1 MKEVKKCSISGI
13 AFTMEADAFQV
24 LSRYL
29 ESLND
34 TYRNTDGGKEIVE
47 DIEARI
53 AELILSHQD
62 NSKVVE
68 LSLVEEI
75 IAQMGSAEAIR
86 EQEGREAPRGEGRIP
101 RRLYRDMDQARLG
114 GVCSGVAKYF
124 GTSPT
129 WIRLLMF
136 LPLILL
142 LLLGWIPFFW
152 WLVPLMSNLLGV
164 FFICYLIMWFA
175 VPAARTARQ
184 KLEQNGQRIT
194 VQSIEEAS
202 AANHDV
208 DADAKPVVAKAV
220 YALGQVVLIVLKLLA
235 GLLVF
240 GLILGACAL
249 IIGLF
254 AVGMAGPEVVSVDAD
269 AKPVVA
275 KAVYALGQVVLI
287 VLKLLAGLLVFG
299 LILGACALIIGLFAV
314 GMAGPEVVSVD
325 AGIWTVSL
333 GIMTALVPVLL
344 LIYVLMCLIA
354 SRKPSRRAVLTTF
367 LIWILI
373 IIGLGVS
380 AVRERERGY
389 EWYEIRTESYDPDM
403 ELPAL
408 PDPGSADNSLLRVD
422 TPEGMV
428 DLSAGEGR
436 VKIAVEDKEDGEKVD
451 IRVGS
456 KGVKITAT
464 EPAAECDDF
473 D

>member
-1 MKEVKKCSISGI
+1 
-13 AFTMEADAFQV
+13 
-24 LSRYL
+24 
-29 ESLND
+29 
-34 TYRNTDGGKEIVE
+34 
-47 DIEARI
+47 
-53 AELILSHQD
+53 
-62 NSKVVE
+62 
-68 LSLVEEI
+68 
-75 IAQMGSAEAIR
+75 
-86 EQEGREAPRGEGRIP
+86 
-101 RRLYRDMDQARLG
+101 
-114 GVCSGVAKYF
+114 
-124 GTSPT
+124 
-129 WIRLLMF
+129 MF

-142 LLLGWIPFFW
+142 LLLGWIPFSGGFAADEQ
-152 WLVPLMSNLLGV
+152 LARRVLYLLPDYVVRCTGSPY
-164 FFICYLIMWFA
+164 CA
-175 VPAARTARQ
+175 SEARTKR
-184 KLEQNGQRIT
+184 T
-194 VQSIEEAS
+194 
-202 AANHDV
+202 
-208 DADAKPVVAKAV
+208 AD
-220 YALGQVVLIVLKLLA
+220 YRTIHRG
-235 GLLVF
+235 GF
-240 GLILGACAL
+240 GGESRCRCRCQTGRCQGRLC
-249 IIGLF
+249 
-254 AVGMAGPEVVSVDAD
+254 
-269 AKPVVA
+269 
-275 KAVYALGQVVLI
+275 LGQVVLI

>member
-1 MKEVKKCSISGI
+1 
-13 AFTMEADAFQV
+13 
-24 LSRYL
+24 
-29 ESLND
+29 
-34 TYRNTDGGKEIVE
+34 
-47 DIEARI
+47 
-53 AELILSHQD
+53 
-62 NSKVVE
+62 
-68 LSLVEEI
+68 
-75 IAQMGSAEAIR
+75 
-86 EQEGREAPRGEGRIP
+86 
-101 RRLYRDMDQARLG
+101 
-114 GVCSGVAKYF
+114 
-124 GTSPT
+124 
-129 WIRLLMF
+129 
-136 LPLILL
+136 
-142 LLLGWIPFFW
+142 
-152 WLVPLMSNLLGV
+152 MSNLFGV
-164 FFICYLIMWFA
+164 FIICYLIMWFA

-240 GLILGACAL
+240 GLIMGACVL

-254 AVGMAGPEVVSVDAD
+254 AVGMAGAEFMHLDV
-269 AKPVVA
+269 
-275 KAVYALGQVVLI
+275 
-287 VLKLLAGLLVFG
+287 
-299 LILGACALIIGLFAV
+299 
-314 GMAGPEVVSVD
+314 
-325 AGIWTVSL
+325 GIWTASF
-333 GIMTALVPVLL
+333 GIMAALVPTLL

-354 SRKPSRRAVLTTF
+354 SRKPGRKAVLTTF
-367 LIWILI
+367 LIWVLI
-373 IIGLGVS
+373 IVGLGVS
-380 AVRERERGY
+380 AVRESARGY
-389 EWYEIRTESYDPDM
+389 EWYEIRKESYDPDM

-451 IRVGS
+451 IHVGS

>member
-164 FFICYLIMWFA
+164 F
-175 VPAARTARQ
+175 
-184 KLEQNGQRIT
+184 
-194 VQSIEEAS
+194 
-202 AANHDV
+202 
-208 DADAKPVVAKAV
+208 
-220 YALGQVVLIVLKLLA
+220 
-235 GLLVF
+235 
-240 GLILGACAL
+240 
-249 IIGLF
+249 LF
-254 AVGMAGPEVVSVDAD
+254 ATRLCG
-269 AKPVVA
+269 
-275 KAVYALGQVVLI
+275 
-287 VLKLLAGLLVFG
+287 
-299 LILGACALIIGLFAV
+299 
-314 GMAGPEVVSVD
+314 
-325 AGIWTVSL
+325 SL
-333 GIMTALVPVLL
+333 YRQPVLRVRSSNKTDSGL
-344 LIYVLMCLIA
+344 PYN
-354 SRKPSRRAVLTTF
+354 PSRRLRRRITMSMPMPNRS
-367 LIWILI
+367 LPSRLC
-373 IIGLGVS
+373 LG
-380 AVRERERGY
+380 AGR
-389 EWYEIRTESYDPDM
+389 PDCI
-403 ELPAL
+403 ET
-408 PDPGSADNSLLRVD
+408 PGRLAGIRVD
-422 TPEGMV
+422 SGCMRIDYRSV
-428 DLSAGEGR
+428 CCRDGRSGGCVYRCGHLDGVAG
-436 VKIAVEDKEDGEKVD
+436 DYD
-451 IRVGS
+451 RVGA
-456 KGVKITAT
+456 GAVADLCVDVPDCFPQI
-464 EPAAECDDF
+464 EPPGRPDDF
-473 D
+473 PNLDIDYYRPGCFCGPGA

>member
-86 EQEGREAPRGEGRIP
+86 DQEGREAPKGEGRIP

-114 GVCSGVAKYF
+114 GVCSGIAKYF
-124 GTSPT
+124 ATSPT

-136 LPLILL
+136 LPIILL
-142 LLLGWIPFFW
+142 LLLGWIPIFW
-152 WLVPLMSNLLGV
+152 WLVPLMSNLFGV
-164 FFICYLIMWFA
+164 FIICYLIMWFA

-240 GLILGACAL
+240 GLIMGACVL

-254 AVGMAGPEVVSVDAD
+254 AVGMAGAEFMHLDV
-269 AKPVVA
+269 
-275 KAVYALGQVVLI
+275 
-287 VLKLLAGLLVFG
+287 
-299 LILGACALIIGLFAV
+299 
-314 GMAGPEVVSVD
+314 
-325 AGIWTVSL
+325 GIWTASF
-333 GIMTALVPVLL
+333 GIMAALVPTLL

-354 SRKPSRRAVLTTF
+354 SRKPGRKAVLTTF
-367 LIWILI
+367 LIWVLI
-373 IIGLGVS
+373 IVGLGVS
-380 AVRERERGY
+380 AVRESARGY
-389 EWYEIRTESYDPDM
+389 EWYEIRKESYDPDM

-428 DLSAGEGR
+428 D
-436 VKIAVEDKEDGEKVD
+436 
-451 IRVGS
+451 
-456 KGVKITAT
+456 
-464 EPAAECDDF
+464 
-473 D
+473 

>member
-1 MKEVKKCSISGI
+1 
-13 AFTMEADAFQV
+13 MEADAFQV

-62 NSKVVE
+62 NSKVVK

-235 GLLVF
+235 AGRLQHRAALLDDIAHGIRLQVDDF
-240 GLILGACAL
+240 VIDQSLITAHNTFYG
-249 IIGLF
+249 I
-254 AVGMAGPEVVSVDAD
+254 
-269 AKPVVA
+269 PVIDRRTRH
-275 KAVYALGQVVLI
+275 GT
-287 VLKLLAGLLVFG
+287 
-299 LILGACALIIGLFAV
+299 
-314 GMAGPEVVSVD
+314 D
-325 AGIWTVSL
+325 RGIH
-333 GIMTALVPVLL
+333 
-344 LIYVLMCLIA
+344 
-354 SRKPSRRAVLTTF
+354 
-367 LIWILI
+367 
-373 IIGLGVS
+373 
-380 AVRERERGY
+380 
-389 EWYEIRTESYDPDM
+389 
-403 ELPAL
+403 
-408 PDPGSADNSLLRVD
+408 PGSIAPRSQHSD
-422 TPEGMV
+422 T
-428 DLSAGEGR
+428 LNCSHTF
-436 VKIAVEDKEDGEKVD
+436 
-451 IRVGS
+451 S
-456 KGVKITAT
+456 
-464 EPAAECDDF
+464 F
-473 D
+473 Y

>member
-220 YALGQVVLIVLKLLA
+220 
-235 GLLVF
+235 LLVF

-254 AVGMAGPEVVSVDAD
+254 AVGMAGPEVVS
-269 AKPVVA
+269 
-275 KAVYALGQVVLI
+275 I
-287 VLKLLAGLLVFG
+287 
-299 LILGACALIIGLFAV
+299 
-314 GMAGPEVVSVD
+314 D

>member
-1 MKEVKKCSISGI
+1 MDPS
-13 AFTMEADAFQV
+13 AD
-24 LSRYL
+24 
-29 ESLND
+29 
-34 TYRNTDGGKEIVE
+34 
-47 DIEARI
+47 
-53 AELILSHQD
+53 
-62 NSKVVE
+62 
-68 LSLVEEI
+68 
-75 IAQMGSAEAIR
+75 
-86 EQEGREAPRGEGRIP
+86 
-101 RRLYRDMDQARLG
+101 
-114 GVCSGVAKYF
+114 
-124 GTSPT
+124 
-129 WIRLLMF
+129 
-136 LPLILL
+136 
-142 LLLGWIPFFW
+142 
-152 WLVPLMSNLLGV
+152 
-164 FFICYLIMWFA
+164 
-175 VPAARTARQ
+175 VPAAHSVAVVGMDSVFLVACAADEQLARRVLYLLPDYVVRCTGSPYCASEART
-184 KLEQNGQRIT
+184 K
-194 VQSIEEAS
+194 QSIEEAS
-202 AANHDV
+202 AANHD
-208 DADAKPVVAKAV
+208 
-220 YALGQVVLIVLKLLA
+220 
-235 GLLVF
+235 
-240 GLILGACAL
+240 
-249 IIGLF
+249 
-254 AVGMAGPEVVSVDAD
+254 VDAD

>member
-62 NSKVVE
+62 NSKVVK

-86 EQEGREAPRGEGRIP
+86 EQKGREAPRGEGRIP

-254 AVGMAGPEVVSVDAD
+254 AVGMAGPEVVSVDA
-269 AKPVVA
+269 
-275 KAVYALGQVVLI
+275 
-287 VLKLLAGLLVFG
+287 
-299 LILGACALIIGLFAV
+299 
-314 GMAGPEVVSVD
+314 
-325 AGIWTVSL
+325 GIWTVSL

-380 AVRERERGY
+380 AVRESERGY

-408 PDPGSADNSLLRVD
+408 PEPRSADTSLLRVD
-422 TPEGMV
+422 TPDGSV

-451 IRVGS
+451 IHVGS

>member
-254 AVGMAGPEVVSVDAD
+254 AVGMAGPEVV
-269 AKPVVA
+269 
-275 KAVYALGQVVLI
+275 GF
-287 VLKLLAGLLVFG
+287 AGASAFTSS
-299 LILGACALIIGLFAV
+299 FAV
-314 GMAGPEVVSVD
+314 SFVSGPEVVSID

>member
-220 YALGQVVLIVLKLLA
+220 YALGT
-235 GLLVF
+235 G
-240 GLILGACAL
+240 
-249 IIGLF
+249 
-254 AVGMAGPEVVSVDAD
+254 GP
-269 AKPVVA
+269 
-275 KAVYALGQVVLI
+275 
-287 VLKLLAGLLVFG
+287 
-299 LILGACALIIGLFAV
+299 
-314 GMAGPEVVSVD
+314 
-325 AGIWTVSL
+325 
-333 GIMTALVPVLL
+333 
-344 LIYVLMCLIA
+344 
-354 SRKPSRRAVLTTF
+354 
-367 LIWILI
+367 
-373 IIGLGVS
+373 
-380 AVRERERGY
+380 
-389 EWYEIRTESYDPDM
+389 
-403 ELPAL
+403 
-408 PDPGSADNSLLRVD
+408 
-422 TPEGMV
+422 
-428 DLSAGEGR
+428 
-436 VKIAVEDKEDGEKVD
+436 
-451 IRVGS
+451 
-456 KGVKITAT
+456 
-464 EPAAECDDF
+464 
-473 D
+473 

>member
-1 MKEVKKCSISGI
+1 MDPS
-13 AFTMEADAFQV
+13 ADVPAAHSVAVVGMDSVFLVACAADEQLARRV
-24 LSRYL
+24 LYL
-29 ESLND
+29 
-34 TYRNTDGGKEIVE
+34 
-47 DIEARI
+47 
-53 AELILSHQD
+53 
-62 NSKVVE
+62 
-68 LSLVEEI
+68 
-75 IAQMGSAEAIR
+75 
-86 EQEGREAPRGEGRIP
+86 
-101 RRLYRDMDQARLG
+101 
-114 GVCSGVAKYF
+114 
-124 GTSPT
+124 
-129 WIRLLMF
+129 
-136 LPLILL
+136 LPDY
-142 LLLGWIPFFW
+142 
-152 WLVPLMSNLLGV
+152 V
-164 FFICYLIMWFA
+164 FA

-254 AVGMAGPEVVSVDAD
+254 AVGMAGPEVVS
-269 AKPVVA
+269 
-275 KAVYALGQVVLI
+275 I
-287 VLKLLAGLLVFG
+287 
-299 LILGACALIIGLFAV
+299 
-314 GMAGPEVVSVD
+314 D

-403 ELPAL
+403 E
-408 PDPGSADNSLLRVD
+408 
-422 TPEGMV
+422 
-428 DLSAGEGR
+428 
-436 VKIAVEDKEDGEKVD
+436 
-451 IRVGS
+451 
-456 KGVKITAT
+456 
-464 EPAAECDDF
+464 
-473 D
+473 

>member
-1 MKEVKKCSISGI
+1 
-13 AFTMEADAFQV
+13 
-24 LSRYL
+24 
-29 ESLND
+29 
-34 TYRNTDGGKEIVE
+34 
-47 DIEARI
+47 
-53 AELILSHQD
+53 
-62 NSKVVE
+62 
-68 LSLVEEI
+68 
-75 IAQMGSAEAIR
+75 
-86 EQEGREAPRGEGRIP
+86 
-101 RRLYRDMDQARLG
+101 
-114 GVCSGVAKYF
+114 
-124 GTSPT
+124 
-129 WIRLLMF
+129 
-136 LPLILL
+136 
-142 LLLGWIPFFW
+142 
-152 WLVPLMSNLLGV
+152 
-164 FFICYLIMWFA
+164 
-175 VPAARTARQ
+175 
-184 KLEQNGQRIT
+184 
-194 VQSIEEAS
+194 
-202 AANHDV
+202 
-208 DADAKPVVAKAV
+208 
-220 YALGQVVLIVLKLLA
+220 
-235 GLLVF
+235 
-240 GLILGACAL
+240 
-249 IIGLF
+249 
-254 AVGMAGPEVVSVDAD
+254 
-269 AKPVVA
+269 
-275 KAVYALGQVVLI
+275 LGQVVLI

>member
-1 MKEVKKCSISGI
+1 
-13 AFTMEADAFQV
+13 MEADAFQV

-240 GLILGACAL
+240 GLILGAC
-249 IIGLF
+249 
-254 AVGMAGPEVVSVDAD
+254 D
-269 AKPVVA
+269 
-275 KAVYALGQVVLI
+275 
-287 VLKLLAGLLVFG
+287 
-299 LILGACALIIGLFAV
+299 
-314 GMAGPEVVSVD
+314 
-325 AGIWTVSL
+325 
-333 GIMTALVPVLL
+333 
-344 LIYVLMCLIA
+344 
-354 SRKPSRRAVLTTF
+354 
-367 LIWILI
+367 
-373 IIGLGVS
+373 
-380 AVRERERGY
+380 
-389 EWYEIRTESYDPDM
+389 
-403 ELPAL
+403 
-408 PDPGSADNSLLRVD
+408 
-422 TPEGMV
+422 
-428 DLSAGEGR
+428 
-436 VKIAVEDKEDGEKVD
+436 
-451 IRVGS
+451 
-456 KGVKITAT
+456 
-464 EPAAECDDF
+464 
-473 D
+473 

>member
-1 MKEVKKCSISGI
+1 MDPS
-13 AFTMEADAFQV
+13 AD
-24 LSRYL
+24 
-29 ESLND
+29 
-34 TYRNTDGGKEIVE
+34 
-47 DIEARI
+47 
-53 AELILSHQD
+53 
-62 NSKVVE
+62 
-68 LSLVEEI
+68 
-75 IAQMGSAEAIR
+75 
-86 EQEGREAPRGEGRIP
+86 
-101 RRLYRDMDQARLG
+101 
-114 GVCSGVAKYF
+114 
-124 GTSPT
+124 
-129 WIRLLMF
+129 
-136 LPLILL
+136 
-142 LLLGWIPFFW
+142 
-152 WLVPLMSNLLGV
+152 
-164 FFICYLIMWFA
+164 
-175 VPAARTARQ
+175 VPAAHSVAVVGMDSVFLVACAADEQLARRV
-184 KLEQNGQRIT
+184 LYLLPDYVVRFT

-254 AVGMAGPEVVSVDAD
+254 AVGMAGPEVVS
-269 AKPVVA
+269 
-275 KAVYALGQVVLI
+275 I
-287 VLKLLAGLLVFG
+287 
-299 LILGACALIIGLFAV
+299 
-314 GMAGPEVVSVD
+314 D